1 MTVMILAHGG
11 HIAMFL
17 MPVAA
22 VIYLIVAL
30 RGDAP
35 KRTNAGTPALPTNDF
50 GRQVHQALSPQK
62 AKKPTAPPSVPS
74 RFAPGRAAKKPKK
87 QGRAVVVPLHGTPPP
102 DHGPDS
108 PSLPSAWNQ

>member
-11 HIAMFL
+11 HVAMLL

-22 VIYLIVAL
+22 VIYLVVAL

-35 KRTNAGTPALPTNDF
+35 KKKNTGTPVLPRNQF
-50 GRQVHQALSPQK
+50 GRQVHHALSPPK
-62 AKKPTAPPSVPS
+62 AKKPTTPPVPS
-74 RFAPGRAAKKPKK
+74 QFSPGRAGKKR
-87 QGRAVVVPLHGTPPP
+87 GRGNVVPLHTAPPP
-102 DHGPDS
+102 DHGSDS